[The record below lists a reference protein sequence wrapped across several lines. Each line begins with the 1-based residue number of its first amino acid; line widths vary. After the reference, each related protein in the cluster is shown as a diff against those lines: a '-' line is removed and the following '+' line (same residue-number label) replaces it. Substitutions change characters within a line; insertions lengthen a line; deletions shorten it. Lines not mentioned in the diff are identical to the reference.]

1 MIIAKYGYIY
11 IFLNNYSI
19 KPYIDIEIKKD
30 FISSYRLGD
39 LVFLSIE
46 QDLMTDIILNK
57 PKSIGAQYILAMQ
70 NPINWLIG
78 KQYKSQDYVNK
89 RLEVIYDII
98 INYINKN
105 KHFLPDDIENST
117 VIHLRLGD
125 VIAGTSEHELTK
137 IPLQSNEIKSLLDNY
152 NNINTN
158 NKNNKIYIIGRPF
171 YCRETSKN
179 YEECNIKSNEY
190 LEEVK
195 NLLNATHISNEDAD
209 IDLITGIQAKLFFQ
223 GRGYYSLL
231 IKKIRDK
238 LNRPTVEIPSH
249 I

>member
-1 MIIAKYGYIY
+1 MIIAKYGYIH
-11 IFLNNYSI
+11 IVLNNYNI

-46 QDLMTDIILNK
+46 KDLMLDIITNK
-57 PKSIGAQYILAMQ
+57 PNSIGAQYIIAMQ
-70 NPINWLIG
+70 NPPNFDIRRI
-78 KQYKSQDYVNK
+78 YTREEIVNF
-89 RLEVIYDII
+89 RLNVIYKII
-98 INYINKN
+98 IDYINKN
-105 KHFLPDDIENST
+105 KHLLPDDIENST
-117 VIHLRLGD
+117 VVHLRLGD
-125 VIAGTSEHELTK
+125 VLVPELDHEKTK
-137 IPLQSNEIKSLLDNY
+137 IPLQTHDIKLLLDNY

-158 NKNNKIYIIGRPF
+158 NINNKIYIIGKPH
-171 YCRETSKN
+171 YSAVSSKN

-195 NLLNATHISNEDAD
+195 NLLNATHITNEDAD

-231 IKKIRDK
+231 IKRIRDM

>member
-1 MIIAKYGYIY
+1 MIIAKYGYIH
-11 IFLNNYSI
+11 IVLNNYSI
-19 KPYIDIEIKKD
+19 KPYIDMEIKKD

-46 QDLMTDIILNK
+46 KDLILDIIANK
-57 PKSIGAQYILAMQ
+57 PKSIGAQYIIAMQ
-70 NPINWLIG
+70 NPPKFNIRRKYTNEDIINL
-78 KQYKSQDYVNK
+78 
-89 RLEVIYDII
+89 RLNVIYKII
-98 INYINKN
+98 INYINKY
-105 KHFLPDDIENST
+105 KHLLPNDIENST

-125 VIAGTSEHELTK
+125 VLVPELDHEKTK
-137 IPLQSNEIKSLLDNY
+137 IPLQTHNIKSLLDSY
-152 NNINTN
+152 NNINTS

-171 YCRETSKN
+171 YCRTSSKN

-195 NLLNATHISNEDAD
+195 KLLNATDISNEDAD

-231 IKKIRDK
+231 IKKIRDM

>member
-1 MIIAKYGYIY
+1 MIIAKYGYIH
-11 IFLNNYSI
+11 IVLNNYNI
-19 KPYIDIEIKKD
+19 KPYIDMEIKKD

-46 QDLMTDIILNK
+46 KDLMLDIITNK
-57 PKSIGAQYILAMQ
+57 PNSIGAQYIIAMQ
-70 NPINWLIG
+70 NPPNFDIRRLYTREEI
-78 KQYKSQDYVNK
+78 VNF
-89 RLEVIYDII
+89 RLNVIYKII
-98 INYINKN
+98 IDYINKN
-105 KHFLPDDIENST
+105 KHLLPDDIENST
-117 VIHLRLGD
+117 VVHLRLGG
-125 VIAGTSEHELTK
+125 VMAGTFDYELMGR
-137 IPLQSNEIKSLLDNY
+137 PLPSNEIKSLLDNY

-171 YCRETSKN
+171 YCRVASKN

-231 IKKIRDK
+231 IKRIRDM
-238 LNRPTVEIPSH
+238 LNRPTIEIPSH